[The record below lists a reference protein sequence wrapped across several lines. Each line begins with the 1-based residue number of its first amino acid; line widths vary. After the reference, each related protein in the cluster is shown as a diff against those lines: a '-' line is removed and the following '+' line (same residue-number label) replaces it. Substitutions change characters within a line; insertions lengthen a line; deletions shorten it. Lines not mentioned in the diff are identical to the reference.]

1 MIRLFLILFFLP
13 LAAFADLSLV
23 RWQPEGFSRAF
34 LIPAREG
41 ETTAQARDR
50 YLKTLEQDPALK
62 DFAKNL
68 RAAKSGSLE
77 KFKNGNEPFVLVLA
91 NDADDLVPAQERVLR
106 VSDPLVKRGATAM
119 VAPVAVTAGL
129 DATEVE
135 EFHGLV
141 NREVDL
147 LLAVGGDDIHPS
159 LYGDPDPNQLS
170 RGTNLARDKEELGIV
185 RSYLDEGK
193 GFFSGI
199 CRGHQLGGVA
209 SGCQLIKD
217 IETELKVDHPRHVN
231 HQVVPRS
238 PAKLTE
244 QLFAGDGS
252 LEVTSNHHQAVKVP
266 SRTNK
271 RIKVTALSAKDKKIA
286 EISEYL
292 GGRGLSVQGHPEDM
306 GVKEFHERFYRL
318 VFDEARKASDQ
329 RRLAAAPFKN
339 IDLEKTLFGV
349 EYTFQDQGM
358 VDEPGRMTMETPH
371 KRAKFNRFR
380 SAYLEE
386 LGLSNKA
393 LDGFGRGDFKP
404 GNTITVPGDGEH
416 VMNMEPVTIEVN
428 TTPKIFREIE
438 PAAEKIYRASEQAD
452 LLPYVQPAAERSGM
466 GHIHVGGAK
475 LGDSPFYKNPLLLR
489 NMMVY
494 EHKHPSV
501 LWGFAEAYDI
511 GPNSNIETHHGSNRK
526 GGFEKAVAKF
536 DAWYEKTKKSGGDLS
551 DGLRQFLRALY
562 EQDEIVGFD
571 KSYFRH
577 YRFMNL
583 EHLKT
588 LANSH
593 QPLDPNLEGK
603 FTVEFRNFRPPKTP
617 GHAKANAEF
626 LLTLMD
632 KMAEPGHLEKFESV
646 SEAAYDRFHTA
657 TKVAADWEKVKK
669 DLPRLNPLWDDAVG
683 EYVSVQAGAEA
694 VRAKLPNG
702 VMAEI
707 RPAYSPKGD
716 KGTKFEIRLPAKD
729 TKAPAVELAGKPLKF
744 EKVKVGKDSYW
755 LSVFNTDEKFF
766 PAVVNTLG
774 GPRACSKW
782 FRDLR

>member
-1 MIRLFLILFFLP
+1 
-13 LAAFADLSLV
+13 
-23 RWQPEGFSRAF
+23 
-34 LIPAREG
+34 
-41 ETTAQARDR
+41 
-50 YLKTLEQDPALK
+50 
-62 DFAKNL
+62 
-68 RAAKSGSLE
+68 
-77 KFKNGNEPFVLVLA
+77 VLVLA
-91 NDADDLVPAQERVLR
+91 NDADDLVPAQERVMR
-106 VSDPLVKRGATAM
+106 VSEPLVQKGAAVM

-129 DATEVE
+129 DAKEVE
-135 EFHGLV
+135 EFQGLV

-159 LYGDPDPNQLS
+159 LYADPDPKGLAKS
-170 RGTNLARDKEELGIV
+170 TNLARDREELAIV
-185 RSYLDEGK
+185 RSYLEEGK

-217 IETELKVDHPRHVN
+217 IETELKLDHPRHVN
-231 HQVVPRS
+231 HQIVPNH
-238 PAKLTE
+238 PARLTE
-244 QLFAGDGS
+244 QLFKGVSS

-266 SRTNK
+266 ARTNT
-271 RIKVTALSAKDKKIA
+271 RVKVTALSAKDKQIA

-292 GGRGLSVQGHPEDM
+292 GGRGISVQSHPEDA
-306 GVKEFHERFYRL
+306 GVKEFHERFYKL

-329 RRLAAAPFKN
+329 RRLAAAPIKN
-339 IDLEKTLFGV
+339 IDLNRTLFGV

-380 SAYLEE
+380 AAYLAE
-386 LGLSNKA
+386 LGLDKNA
-393 LDGFGRGDFKP
+393 LDGFGRTDFKP
-404 GNTITVPGDGEH
+404 GNTITVPGDGSH

-428 TTPKIFREIE
+428 TTPKVFAEIE

-475 LGDSPFYKNPLLLR
+475 LGDSPFYRNPLLLR
-489 NMMVY
+489 NLMVY

-511 GPNSNIETHHGSNRK
+511 GPNSNIETHHGSNRRD
-526 GGFEKAVAKF
+526 GFEKAVAKF
-536 DAWYEKTKKSGGDLS
+536 DAWYEKTRKSGGDLS

-577 YRFMNL
+577 YRFMNI

-588 LANSH
+588 LANSAR
-593 QPLDPNLEGK
+593 PLDPNLEGK

-617 GHAKANAEF
+617 GHAKASAEF

-632 KMAEPGHLEKFESV
+632 EMAEPGHLEKFEVV
-646 SEAAYDRFHTA
+646 SDAAYERFHSA
-657 TKVAADWEKVKK
+657 TKVASDWEQVKNE
-669 DLPRLNPLWDDAVG
+669 LPRLNPLWDDAVG
-683 EYVSVQAGAEA
+683 EYVRVQSEVEA

-702 VMAEI
+702 LIAEI

-716 KGTKFEIRLPAKD
+716 KGTKFEIRLPAKGVD
-729 TKAPAVELAGKPLKF
+729 APTIELAGQPLTF
-744 EKVKVGKDSYW
+744 EKVTVGKKSYW
-755 LSVFNTDEKFF
+755 LSVFDAKNEISPQQVQSLGN
-766 PAVVNTLG
+766 PA
-774 GPRACSKW
+774 ACANW
-782 FRDLR
+782 FRAL

>member
-41 ETTAQARDR
+41 ESGAQARDR
-50 YLKTLEQDPALK
+50 YLKILEQDPALRP
-62 DFAKNL
+62 FAKSL
-68 RAAKSGSLE
+68 RAGKTGALE
-77 KFKNGNEPFVLVLA
+77 KFKNGNDPFVLVLA

-106 VSDPLVKRGATAM
+106 VSDPLVKKGAAVM

-129 DATEVE
+129 DAKEVQ

-159 LYGDPDPNQLS
+159 LYGDPDPTGLA
-170 RGTNLARDKEELGIV
+170 RDTNLARDKEELGIV
-185 RSYLDEGK
+185 RSFLDEGK

-209 SGCQLIKD
+209 AGCQLIKD
-217 IETELKVDHPRHVN
+217 IETELKLEHPRHVN
-231 HQVVPRS
+231 HQIVPEK
-238 PAKLTE
+238 PARLTE
-244 QLFAGDGS
+244 RLFNGDAS
-252 LEVTSNHHQAVKVP
+252 MAVTSNHHQAVKVP
-266 SRTNK
+266 ARTSD

-286 EISEYL
+286 EISEYM
-292 GGRGLSVQGHPEDM
+292 GGRGISVQSHPED
-306 GVKEFHERFYRL
+306 VSAKEFHERFYKL

-329 RRLAAAPFKN
+329 RRLTAAPIRN

-358 VDEPGRMTMETPH
+358 VDEPGRMTMETKH

-380 SAYLEE
+380 SAYLQE
-386 LGLSNKA
+386 LGLSDQA
-393 LDGFGRGDFKP
+393 LDGFGRNDFKP
-404 GNTITVPGDGEH
+404 GNTITVPGDGAH

-428 TTPKIFREIE
+428 TTPKIFSAIE
-438 PAAEKIYRASEQAD
+438 PAAEKIYRASERAD

-526 GGFEKAVAKF
+526 DGFEKAVAKF

-617 GHAKANAEF
+617 GHAKASAEF

-632 KMAEPGHLEKFESV
+632 EMAEPGHLEKYEEI
-646 SEAAYDRFHTA
+646 SEAAYERFHSS

-683 EYVSVQAGAEA
+683 EYVRVQSGAEA

-702 VMAEI
+702 LTAEI

-716 KGTKFEIRLPAKD
+716 KGTKFELRLPAKNAR
-729 TKAPAVELAGKPLKF
+729 APAVELAGKPLQF
-744 EKVKVGKDSYW
+744 EKVKVGRDAYW
-755 LSVFNTDEKFF
+755 LSVFDAKGDLSPERVRSLAE
-766 PAVVNTLG
+766 PG
-774 GPRACSKW
+774 ACGQW
-782 FRDLR
+782 FRALQ